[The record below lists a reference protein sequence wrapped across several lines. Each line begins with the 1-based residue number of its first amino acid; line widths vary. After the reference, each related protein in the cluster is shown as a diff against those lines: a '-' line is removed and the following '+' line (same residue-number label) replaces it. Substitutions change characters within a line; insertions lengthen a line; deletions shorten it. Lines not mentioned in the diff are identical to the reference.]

1 MISSEPAPAERVRI
15 PGMYRSVKCGIDLL
29 LAVVLF
35 IVLVPLFVLLAI
47 LIRLDSAG
55 PAIYRQKRVG
65 LFGKPFVFYKFRT
78 MKIGTPVLSTAEME
92 RQEVK
97 PYTRIGP
104 FLRKTSLDE
113 LPQLFNIIKREMS
126 FVGPR
131 PALLTQT
138 DVNAL
143 REAHGVDAVRP
154 GITGLAQ
161 VRGRD
166 DLDVQSK
173 VNYDLD
179 YCRKMSLFFDARIV
193 IETIGAVLTAR
204 GNK

>member
-1 MISSEPAPAERVRI
+1 
-15 PGMYRSVKCGIDLL
+15 MYRSVKCGIDLL

-35 IVLVPLFVLLAI
+35 VLLVPLFLLLAI

-65 LFGKPFVFYKFRT
+65 LFGTPFVFYKFRT

-193 IETIGAVLTAR
+193 LETIGAVLTAR